1 MFNKLY
7 SKLLNLGFK
16 NITKLILL
24 IITFILIIVNIYNNP
39 KLLNDSNTINNLINI
54 SSEIDNILNSTWTS
68 NTWFINN

>member
-39 KLLNDSNTINNLINI
+39 KLLNDSNTINNLINTA
-54 SSEIDNILNSTWTS
+54 SQIDNILNSTWTS